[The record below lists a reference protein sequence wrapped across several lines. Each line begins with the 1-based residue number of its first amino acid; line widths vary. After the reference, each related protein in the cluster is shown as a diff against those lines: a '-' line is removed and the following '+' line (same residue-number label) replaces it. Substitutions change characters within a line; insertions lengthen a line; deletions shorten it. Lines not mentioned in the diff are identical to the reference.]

1 MSLRDKILALDDK
14 KRVPVEVPEWGLTV
28 WVQSMSGA
36 DRESFDELIVK
47 APQQLW
53 IRSVVLCACDEKGE
67 RLFADSDTDALK
79 TRSAA
84 ALERIAKAALA
95 VSGLQKTEDVA
106 GN

>member
-1 MSLRDKILALDDK
+1 MTLREQILAKDDK

-36 DRESFDELIVK
+36 DRESFDELISK
-47 APQQLW
+47 APHQLW
-53 IRSVVLCACDEKGE
+53 IRSVVLCACEEDGT
-67 RLFADSDTDALK
+67 RLFPDSDTAALK

-95 VSGLQKTEDVA
+95 VSGLQKTEEVA

>member
-1 MSLRDKILALDDK
+1 MTLREQILAKDDK

-36 DRESFDELIVK
+36 DRESFDELISK
-47 APQQLW
+47 APHQLW
-53 IRSVVLCACDEKGE
+53 IRSVVMCACDEKGE
-67 RLFADSDTDALK
+67 RLFSDADTAALK

-84 ALERIAKAALA
+84 ALEHIAKAALA
-95 VSGLQKTEDVA
+95 VSGLQKTEEIA